1 MFQIDIS
8 ALDEGDVLGASE
20 TPQCCDAVMDSYPS
34 DFQCGSCDSFVS
46 YDGNR
51 TVTCVQIN

>member
-1 MFQIDIS
+1 MSQIDIS
-8 ALDEGDVLGASE
+8 ALDEGDELGVSE
-20 TPQCCDAVMDSYPS
+20 TPQCCDALMDEYPGG
-34 DFQCGSCDSFVS
+34 FQCGGCDSFVN